1 MKYLRELREQ
11 FKKTPIFTSRDIEIF
26 FTKKGLTKKY
36 LHLLLHNLV
45 KKGEIFRI
53 RKGIYTFN
61 TELTSVGFAFS
72 PFYYGLQEALS
83 IHGIWEQET
92 IPVVVTVRKV
102 RTGRQEF
109 EGSNYLVRR
118 ISRKMFFGFDFV
130 SYSGMF
136 VPVSDIEKTLI
147 DLVYFREPLSKEV
160 LKELNKRIDQKKLKK
175 YLSRAPR
182 YVREKLVK
190 LA

>member
-1 MKYLRELREQ
+1 
-11 FKKTPIFTSRDIEIF
+11 
-26 FTKKGLTKKY
+26 
-36 LHLLLHNLV
+36 
-45 KKGEIFRI
+45 
-53 RKGIYTFN
+53 
-61 TELTSVGFAFS
+61 
-72 PFYYGLQEALS
+72 
-83 IHGIWEQET
+83 
-92 IPVVVTVRKV
+92 
-102 RTGRQEF
+102 
-109 EGSNYLVRR
+109 
-118 ISRKMFFGFDFV
+118 MFFGFDFV